1 MGSTRYPI
9 VESLSDRSVTV
20 ARSRSA
26 GGSDR
31 TRRVG
36 DVGEQLDHCGGH
48 RQRFAPAFLSGQ
60 HVVDERD
67 ASSLIGP
74 AQFHARE
81 RRRRGPPIGKNV

>member
-1 MGSTRYPI
+1 MVILAMNMLQERSPMGSTRYPI

-36 DVGEQLDHCGGH
+36 AVGEQLDHRAAIVSGSLP
-48 RQRFAPAFLSGQ
+48 RFTHLSPPWLSY
-60 HVVDERD
+60 
-67 ASSLIGP
+67 AS
-74 AQFHARE
+74 
-81 RRRRGPPIGKNV
+81 V